1 MQEPPLCWFA
11 LQAVVCLGIVA
22 FLLDNADTLDLH
34 IAFIFS
40 SLPLSIKRIRNRKK
54 CGISCM
60 GFESASH
67 SYCGCK
73 CDFELEIISLMSD

>member
-1 MQEPPLCWFA
+1 MCWFA
-11 LQAVVCLGIVA
+11 LQAVVCLGNDGIVA
-22 FLLDNADTLDLH
+22 FHVDNADTLDLH
-34 IAFIFS
+34 FAFIFS
-40 SLPLSIKRIRNRKK
+40 SLPLSIIKIRNRKK
-54 CGISCM
+54 CDISYM